1 MHKKEYLL
9 FVYCFILN
17 FVCMKTA
24 ITIAQIVFP
33 VFWFLAL
40 SLLINPGWYKD
51 MAKDLWKN
59 SLLLYFGGL
68 MNLVIGAA
76 IIFSYNVWTF
86 DWTLL
91 ITLLGWMALVKGWL
105 IMLFPGWVVS
115 RKRSVM
121 KKNVIMICG
130 LVLAILTVVLVYGVY
145 KA

>member
-1 MHKKEYLL
+1 MSQKGYLL
-9 FVYCFILN
+9 RVELLFLIFVF
-17 FVCMKTA
+17 MKTA
-24 ITIAQIVFP
+24 IAIAQIVFP

-91 ITLLGWMALVKGWL
+91 ITLLGWAALLKGGL
-105 IMLFPGWVVS
+105 IMLFPGWVIS
-115 RKRSVM
+115 RKRWAM

-130 LVLAILTVVLVYGVY
+130 LVLAILTIVLVYGVY